1 MDAPEIILPVCS
13 TNQMTFVADLGELKL
28 NNEFVIKK
36 LRDRSSMFDAMEF
49 QLSKL
54 KLYRAHITRTAGKHM
69 ARESYT
75 GMVTTN
81 PIFNGIVDG

>member
-1 MDAPEIILPVCS
+1 MRPMMVYL
-13 TNQMTFVADLGELKL
+13 Q
-28 NNEFVIKK
+28 
-36 LRDRSSMFDAMEF
+36 SMFDAMEF

-54 KLYRAHITRTAGKHM
+54 KLYRAHITRTAGKDM

-81 PIFNGIVDG
+81 LIFNGIADR